1 MTGLETSLLGLTGG
15 IIGFTI
21 RAIISSKVHVR
32 KDLCNIVHEGVEKT
46 LTRIEAK
53 LDKLNGE

>member
-1 MTGLETSLLGLTGG
+1 MTGLESTLIGLTGG
-15 IIGFTI
+15 IIGFTV

-32 KDLCNIVHEGVEKT
+32 KDLCNLVHDGVEKT
-46 LTRIEAK
+46 LTRIEGK